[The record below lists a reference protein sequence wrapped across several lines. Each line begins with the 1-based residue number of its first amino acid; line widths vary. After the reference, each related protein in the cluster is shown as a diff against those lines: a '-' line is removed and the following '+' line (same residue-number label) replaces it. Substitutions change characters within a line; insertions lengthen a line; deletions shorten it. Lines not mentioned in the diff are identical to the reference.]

1 MKTERG
7 EYLYP
12 WDMEER
18 VIRLA
23 GEKKKSR
30 AWKYRS
36 NWTTL
41 MEGSGKTA
49 RITKKLWAPWESEL
63 APFREACAAAGYGA
77 CPMPGSYAWPWQEMH
92 RPPPTNPTLQNR
104 LLHARHSASAPRAWN
119 EGIKSGTQ
127 EGLYRVYDLN
137 SAYAAAALR
146 PLPNPQRV
154 VYVSSGVDRRS
165 SARFGFYLVA
175 GDVEWRAGIVPS
187 RLREDR
193 KAHWVTHEELE
204 CYDAHRVEV
213 IEGCEWD
220 DEVDLRAPIEEILF
234 RFPLPMAKRVLRAF
248 WGGWACGREI
258 SQFIVGGREAREIGA
273 LASRQFCPTWAA
285 FVLSRVSATCA
296 LAGGPETVHVFTD
309 SIMTKRTLQTGG
321 GVGDWKLVH
330 EIENPWIGGAGVW
343 GRAESDLVKHA
354 GRANPGSTTSA
365 ATRRIGGAADD
376 GFSRILNLEETEDG
390 CVASIADPF
399 WTESPSQ
406 STATRCA
413 VTTAGATSTAT
424 SSLPA

>member
-12 WDMEER
+12 WDMETR

-49 RITKKLWAPWESEL
+49 RITKKLWAPWETEL
-63 APFREACAAAGYGA
+63 APFREACAVAGYGA
-77 CPMPGSYAWPWQEMH
+77 CPMPGSYAWPWQETH

-104 LLHARHSASAPRAWN
+104 LLHARGVASVPRAWN
-119 EGIKSGTQ
+119 EGVRSGVQRGT
-127 EGLYRVYDLN
+127 YRVYDLN
-137 SAYAAAALR
+137 SAYAAAAMR
-146 PLPNPQRV
+146 PLPDPQRV
-154 VYVSSGVDRRS
+154 VYVTERS
-165 SARFGFYLVA
+165 RCRFGFYLVA
-175 GDVEWRAGIVPS
+175 SGVEWRGGIVPS
-187 RLREDR
+187 RLREDHA
-193 KAHWVTHEELE
+193 AHWVTHEELE
-204 CYDAHRVEV
+204 SYDAHRVEI

-220 DEVDLRAPIEEILF
+220 DEIDLRAPIEEILF

-258 SQFIVGGREAREIGA
+258 NQFIVGNREAREIGA
-273 LASRQFCPTWAA
+273 LSSRQFCPTWAA
-285 FVLSRVSATCA
+285 FVLSRVAASCA
-296 LAGGPETVHVFTD
+296 LAGGPETAHVFTD
-309 SIMTKRTLQTGG
+309 SIMTTRTLATGG

-343 GRAESDLVKHA
+343 GRAENDLVKHA
-354 GRANPGSTTSA
+354 GRKSPDSSTSA
-365 ATRRIGGAADD
+365 AIRRIGSGAED
-376 GFSRILNLEETEDG
+376 GFSRVLNLEETEDG
-390 CVASIADPF
+390 CLASIADPF
-399 WTESPSQ
+399 WTEQPSQ
-406 STATRCA
+406 STDTRCVA
-413 VTTAGATSTAT
+413 TMADATSERTL
-424 SSLPA
+424 SLPA